1 MVGRQD
7 YSEVRIVRADRL
19 AESIGQDLAEEFW
32 MFQGEAFDSLPLAAV
47 ALPEVLDPASW
58 RNRPRSGQTVMLDAE
73 LRVLADEFEAVLG
86 REQIVLTIVR
96 RPPLPRLGQRAQYAA
111 ALKFMV
117 DRILAPLG
125 ERATYQTF
133 KAVDA
138 ELDDPWTDDDYHDAL
153 QLLEQLQQRLEGSD
167 ATRGT

>member
-111 ALKFMV
+111 ALKFMLEH
-117 DRILAPLG
+117 ILGPFGDTSSYAAFQQADG
-125 ERATYQTF
+125 EQGQG
-133 KAVDA
+133 
-138 ELDDPWTDDDYHDAL
+138 WTDGDFNAAFDVLH
-153 QLLEQLQQRLEGSD
+153 QLQQELE
-167 ATRGT
+167 ARNHAP